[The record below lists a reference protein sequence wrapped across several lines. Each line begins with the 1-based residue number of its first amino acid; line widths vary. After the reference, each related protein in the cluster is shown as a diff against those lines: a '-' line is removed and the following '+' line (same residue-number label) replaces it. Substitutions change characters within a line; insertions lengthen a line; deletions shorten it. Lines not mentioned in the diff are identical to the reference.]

1 MNARKLQK
9 RSIYFLSI
17 QSVQHSSTGVIAI
30 LFKHIQLA
38 AGVWW
43 CDSQKKFAIKK
54 LPFGSFLNYRL
65 NQFPVGA
72 GAGASPP
79 AGATGA
85 IGTSIGGMPGIA
97 IGMVAP
103 CE

>member
-30 LFKHIQLA
+30 PFKHIQLA

-43 CDSQKKFAIKK
+43 MRQEKFAIKK
-54 LPFGSFLNYRL
+54 LPFGSF
-65 NQFPVGA
+65 
-72 GAGASPP
+72 
-79 AGATGA
+79 
-85 IGTSIGGMPGIA
+85 
-97 IGMVAP
+97 
-103 CE
+103 